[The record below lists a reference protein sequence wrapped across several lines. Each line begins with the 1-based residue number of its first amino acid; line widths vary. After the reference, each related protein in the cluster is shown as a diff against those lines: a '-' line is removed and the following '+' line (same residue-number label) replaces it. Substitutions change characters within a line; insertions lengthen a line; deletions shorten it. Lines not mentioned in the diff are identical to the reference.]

1 MYIYILLLIFFDN
14 FHFRFITDINKR
26 AKALLN
32 DLNKICSDKKN
43 LLNVK
48 TQELKSVSE
57 RLKHCQKFAEAA
69 VTSGSE
75 TALVYSKKPIMNQ
88 VCSFASHVKCF
99 FLSLFLSNKIFIY
112 LKKKC

>member
-1 MYIYILLLIFFDN
+1 MFFWLIFLFSP
-14 FHFRFITDINKR
+14 RFITDINKR

-88 VCSFASHVKCF
+88 VFNF
-99 FLSLFLSNKIFIY
+99 ELFIIVIIRYYYYY
-112 LKKKC
+112 LI

>member
-1 MYIYILLLIFFDN
+1 M
-14 FHFRFITDINKR
+14 
-26 AKALLN
+26 LN

-88 VCSFASHVKCF
+88 VFNFTSLIY
-99 FLSLFLSNKIFIY
+99 LSIYIIIFIHICT
-112 LKKKC
+112 KS

>member
-1 MYIYILLLIFFDN
+1 M
-14 FHFRFITDINKR
+14 
-26 AKALLN
+26 LN

-88 VCSFASHVKCF
+88 VFNF
-99 FLSLFLSNKIFIY
+99 TFFIY
-112 LKKKC
+112 LSIYI